1 MKRLIDKFIIQF
13 SYKNPQLW
21 LEINEWIFDEI
32 EDCKKKQKEKMYKNV
47 QELIRKLK

>member
-1 MKRLIDKFIIQF
+1 MKKLIDKLIIFF

-21 LEINEWIFDEI
+21 LEINEVIFDEI